1 MVSSGVKLSE
11 VRSISS
17 SVAEWSTTDRR
28 ELVRDRLIGGDDDG
42 DQAETTPL
50 WPPW

>member
-42 DQAETTPL
+42 DQAETPL